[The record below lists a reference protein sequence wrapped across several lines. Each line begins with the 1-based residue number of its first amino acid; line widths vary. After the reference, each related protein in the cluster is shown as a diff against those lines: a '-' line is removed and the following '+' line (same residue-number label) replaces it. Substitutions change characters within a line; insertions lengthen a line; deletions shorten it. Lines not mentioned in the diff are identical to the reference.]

1 MEKTILRLGRRMGKL
16 ARTIPVVAIAATAL
30 MAPGSASAA
39 EVIGQVPTGAPR
51 TDCAANEAYVQQ
63 GVPAPPDYVATQSGI
78 ITSWSAKAGNSATGQ
93 LQFLVLRPTGATDT
107 FTVIGKDSIK
117 TLSTANT
124 VNTFSGV
131 QFPVNA
137 GDRVG
142 YWQPN
147 VASRP
152 CAFDVTPVLPTNEFT
167 FTAPISEPTQ
177 GSTLIFATTQ
187 NTFRVNLVAAVEDDC
202 DNDGLGD
209 QTQDP
214 DTSSCQAPP
223 PPLPPVT
230 PTPSAPPSTTP
241 IGVVT
246 TCKGQTASIVGTSGN
261 DVRSG
266 TSGKDVIA
274 GLGGSDRLSGL
285 AGNDVICG
293 GKGKDTLKGGKGKD
307 KLYGQKGKDTLKGG
321 PGADLLKGGAGKDKQ
336 VQ

>member
-1 MEKTILRLGRRMGKL
+1 MSKL
-16 ARTIPVVAIAATAL
+16 ARTIPVAAIAATAL
-30 MAPGSASAA
+30 MAPGGASAA

-51 TDCAANEAYVQQ
+51 TDCQPNEAYVQQ
-63 GVPAPPDYVATQSGI
+63 QVPAPPDYTPSAHGVIS
-78 ITSWSAKAGNSATGQ
+78 SWSAKAGNSASGQ

-117 TLSTANT
+117 TLSTPNA

-131 QFPVNA
+131 QFPINA
-137 GDRVG
+137 GDRIG

-152 CAFDVTPVLPTNEFT
+152 CAFDVTPVLPTNQFT
-167 FTAPISEPTQ
+167 FTSPISEPTQ
-177 GSTLIFATTQ
+177 GSTLIFSGTQ
-187 NTFRVNLVAAVEDDC
+187 DTFRVNLAATVEDDC

-214 DTSSCQAPP
+214 DTSSCAAPP
-223 PPLPPVT
+223 PPLPPPVT

-241 IGVVT
+241 IGVAA
-246 TCKGQTASIVGTSGN
+246 TCKGQTATIVGTSGN
-261 DVRSG
+261 NVLGG
-266 TSGKDVIA
+266 TAGKDVIA

-285 AGNDVICG
+285 AGKDVICG
-293 GKGKDTLKGGKGKD
+293 GPGKDTLKGGKGND

-321 PGADLLKGGAGKDKQ
+321 PGRDLLKGGPGKDKQ